1 MNGLIIQWARAPAT
15 ASNYEIK
22 FPVSFTSRTS
32 YVVIATTGNKEC
44 ETRTTKA
51 DDSGYDYCAGID
63 RKYIDRVCVSA
74 PSDII
79 TFLIAIGY

>member
-1 MNGLIIQWARAPAT
+1 M
-15 ASNYEIK
+15 
-22 FPVSFTSRTS
+22 
-32 YVVIATTGNKEC
+32 VIATEGNKEC

-63 RKYIDRVCVSA
+63 RKYIDRVWVST
-74 PSDII
+74 PSDVI